1 MLDQAILI
9 AAQAHLGQKDKMGAP
24 YILHPLRMMLR
35 FETQAEMIIAVLHDV
50 VEDNPDWN
58 FDRLR
63 QEGFSEE
70 IIQAVDHLTRREQE
84 SYEEFVARA
93 SQNDLARRVKL
104 ADLEDNMD
112 LTRLNSLTENDKKR
126 LERYHQAWVKL
137 STEVTP
143 AGQL

>member
-1 MLDQAILI
+1 MLDRAVLI
-9 AAQAHLGQKDKMGAP
+9 AAQAHLGQKDRVGAP

-35 FETQAEMIIAVLHDV
+35 FNAQTEMIVAVLHDV

-84 SYEEFVARA
+84 SYEEFVDRT
-93 SQNDLARRVKL
+93 SQNELARRVKL
-104 ADLEDNMD
+104 ADLEDNMN
-112 LTRLNSLTENDKKR
+112 LTRLKSLSGNDKKR
-126 LERYHQAWVKL
+126 LERYHRAWVKL
-137 STEVTP
+137 SS
-143 AGQL
+143 

>member
-1 MLDQAILI
+1 MLDRAILI

-24 YILHPLRMMLR
+24 YILHPLRMMFR
-35 FETQAEMIIAVLHDV
+35 FATQTEMIIAVLHDV

-58 FDRLR
+58 SDRLR
-63 QEGFSEE
+63 QEGFSEQ

-84 SYEEFVARA
+84 NYEEFVARA

-112 LTRLNSLTENDKKR
+112 LTRLNNLTEDDKKR
-126 LERYHQAWVKL
+126 LERYHRAWVKV
-137 STEVTP
+137 SKEVTP

>member
-1 MLDQAILI
+1 MLDRAVLI
-9 AAQAHLGQKDKMGAP
+9 AAQAHLGQKDRVGAP

-35 FETQAEMIIAVLHDV
+35 FNAQTEMIVAVLHDV

-84 SYEEFVARA
+84 SYEEFVDRT
-93 SQNDLARRVKL
+93 SQNELARRVKL
-104 ADLEDNMD
+104 ADLEDNMN
-112 LTRLNSLTENDKKR
+112 LTRLKSLSGNDQKR
-126 LERYHQAWVKL
+126 LERYHRAWVKL
-137 STEVTP
+137 SS
-143 AGQL
+143 

>member
-9 AAQAHLGQKDKMGAP
+9 AARAHLGQTDRMGAP
-24 YILHPLRMMLR
+24 YILHPLRMMFR
-35 FETQAEMIIAVLHDV
+35 FKSETEMIVAVLHDV
-50 VEDNPDWN
+50 IEDNPDWD

-84 SYEEFVARA
+84 TYEEFVAR
-93 SQNDLARRVKL
+93 SSENPLARRVKL

-112 LTRLNSLTENDKKR
+112 LKRLNRLTEQDQAR
-126 LERYHQAWVKL
+126 LARYHRAWLRL
-137 STEVTP
+137 ST
-143 AGQL
+143 

>member
-1 MLDQAILI
+1 MLDKAILI
-9 AAQAHLGQKDKMGAP
+9 AAQAHLGQKDKYELP
-24 YILHPLRMMLR
+24 YILHPLRMALR
-35 FETQAEMIIAVLHDV
+35 FRSETEMIVAVLHDV

-70 IIQAVDHLTRREQE
+70 IIQAVDHLTRRAEE
-84 SYEEFVARA
+84 TYEEFTERA
-93 SQNDLARRVKL
+93 GKNPLARKVKL

-112 LTRLNSLTENDKKR
+112 MKRIKNLTEKDKDR

-137 STEVTP
+137 SD
-143 AGQL
+143 LK

>member
-1 MLDQAILI
+1 MLNKAILI
-9 AAQAHLGQKDKMGAP
+9 AAQAHLDQKDKMDRP

-35 FETQAEMIIAVLHDV
+35 FQSETEMIVAVLHDV

-70 IIQAVDHLTRREQE
+70 IILAVDHLTRREDE
-84 SYEEFVARA
+84 TYEEFTERA
-93 SQNDLARRVKL
+93 QKNPLARKVKI

-112 LTRLNSLTENDKKR
+112 IRRYPAELNDKDQER
-126 LERYHQAWVKL
+126 LARYHRAWLRLTGSKNY
-137 STEVTP
+137 P
-143 AGQL
+143 